1 MSIYVAY
8 RLARTLVLAGGFA
21 SLLIPA
27 FLRARWTRDPDLL
40 RRAAG
45 RRLAS
50 FCERCGPAATKFAQ
64 LAAARADLL
73 PRALVEPLARVQ
85 DRVRPPTRRSIR
97 RALGKAYGAPVS
109 WPFELLSWQPVA
121 SGSIAVVLK
130 ARVPDGAPIAIKL
143 VRPGVQRRL
152 KADLLCLSWLLRRV
166 ERLPRFR
173 FLPLSLAFAHVA
185 PLIARQADMFEEARA
200 HPRLVRSL
208 AAGIAMPALRPDL
221 IRATAL
227 AMEFRSGLHR
237 LTDPAVPSET
247 YKKGCLRLLHSLYR
261 MIFVHGFV
269 HCDLHPGNVACE
281 QDGTVLLYDY
291 GLVSEVSHG
300 DRQILAGLFGAVA
313 QRNPRHVARE
323 IIASAF
329 VVPRALDSSRL
340 EADASHLLDR
350 WAGRPA
356 GEFLVGLF
364 AADLFE
370 IQYRHGIRSSASF
383 AAAVWAL
390 AAYEGLVR
398 DRYPEL
404 DFQEE
409 AKPFLISNLIATLRL
424 AASGR
429 GRPAGIPT

>member
-1 MSIYVAY
+1 MSLYVAY

-21 SLLIPA
+21 CSLVPV
-27 FLRARWTRDPDLL
+27 FLRARWARDPEVM

-64 LAAARADLL
+64 LLAARADLL

-97 RALGKAYGAPVS
+97 RALANAYGARGT
-109 WPFELLSWQPVA
+109 WPFALPSWQPVA
-121 SGSIAVVLK
+121 AGSIAVVLE
-130 ARVPDGAPIAIKL
+130 ARAPDGAPLAIKL
-143 VRPGVQRRL
+143 VRPGVQRQL
-152 KADLLCLSWLLRRV
+152 EADLLCLSWLLRRI

-185 PLIARQADMFEEARA
+185 PLIARQGDMFEEARA
-200 HPRLVRSL
+200 HPRLLRSM
-208 AAGIAMPALRPDL
+208 AAGVAMPALRPEL
-221 IRATAL
+221 TRATAL
-227 AMEFRSGLHR
+227 AMEFRSGSHK
-237 LTDPAVPSET
+237 LTDPDVPPEAYRT
-247 YKKGCLRLLHSLYR
+247 GCLRLLHALYR

-281 QDGTVLLYDY
+281 ADGTVLLYDY
-291 GLVSEVSHG
+291 GLVSEVSYG
-300 DRQILAGLFGAVA
+300 DRQILAGLFGAVTQRDPRRVA
-313 QRNPRHVARE
+313 QE

-329 VVPRALDSSRL
+329 IVPRTLDRGALV
-340 EADASHLLDR
+340 ADAAQLLDR
-350 WAGRPA
+350 WAGRRA
-356 GEFLVGLF
+356 GEFLVASF
-364 AADLFE
+364 AADLFQ

-409 AKPFLISNLIATLRL
+409 AKPFLISNIIATLRR
-424 AASGR
+424 AASGGVR
-429 GRPAGIPT
+429 IH